1 MTPRTLTSVVLTA
14 AVLAAPA
21 CRRTQPFDTI
31 HASGHIEAT
40 EVRLAAKIGG
50 RLAELTPREGDRVTA
65 GQIVA
70 RIDAVD
76 VANDL
81 ARACAEAEVAA
92 ARLALLR
99 AGTRKEDIARAEAEL
114 ARVEADLAGTR
125 IDLDRIEGLASRGT
139 ATTKA
144 RDDIRTRVN
153 ILGKAAAAARA
164 EVDKA
169 HAGPRREE
177 IAQASAQEA
186 AANAAV
192 ATLEQ
197 RVADCTVTAPR
208 NGAITQRAAEPGEI
222 QPPGGLLLV
231 LTDVTN
237 PWLEV
242 WVDEP
247 SLPFIHLGD
256 EVRVHID
263 GQATPHTGT
272 VSFVSP
278 TAEFTPKN
286 VQTPEERAKLV
297 FRVKV
302 ALANPD
308 GVFKPGMPADAFFAR
323 TGAAARGGT

>member
-1 MTPRTLTSVVLTA
+1 MTPPHLISVMLAA
-14 AVLAAPA
+14 AVLAVPA
-21 CRRTQPFDTI
+21 CRRAEAPATI

-40 EVRLAAKIGG
+40 EVRLATKIGG
-50 RLAELTPREGDRVTA
+50 RLAELPPREGDRVTT
-65 GQIVA
+65 GQVVA
-70 RIDAVD
+70 KIDAID
-76 VANDL
+76 VTNDL
-81 ARACAEAEVAA
+81 ARARAEAEVAA

-114 ARVEADLAGTR
+114 ARVEADLTGAR

-144 RDDIRTRVN
+144 RDDLRTRVN
-153 ILGKAAAAARA
+153 ILAKAAAGTRA

-177 IAQASAQEA
+177 IVQASAQKA
-186 AANAAV
+186 AADATV
-192 ATLEQ
+192 TTLEQ

-208 NGAITQRAAEPGEI
+208 EGTITQRAAEPGEI
-222 QPPGGLLLV
+222 LPPGGLLLV
-231 LTDVTN
+231 LTDVTS

-256 EVRVHID
+256 KVRVNID
-263 GQATPHTGT
+263 GQATGHTGT
-272 VSFVSP
+272 VSFISP

-308 GVFKPGMPADAFFAR
+308 GMFKPGMPADAYFG
-323 TGAAARGGT
+323 TGGATRGRP